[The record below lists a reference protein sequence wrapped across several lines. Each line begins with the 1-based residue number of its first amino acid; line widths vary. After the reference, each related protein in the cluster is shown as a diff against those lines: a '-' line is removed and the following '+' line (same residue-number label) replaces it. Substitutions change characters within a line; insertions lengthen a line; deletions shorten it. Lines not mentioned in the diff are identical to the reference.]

1 MPSSGPNGTIPAA
14 PEETAP
20 ASETDTI
27 ERASMESFPA
37 SDPPAWTTV
46 TGERAE
52 AVMPGPEAAAEARDN
67 QPGADA
73 AQRELA
79 ALRDRLLR
87 ALAEQEN
94 IRRRAARERAEAVK
108 FAAAEIVTDL
118 LATADSLRSALES
131 VPDDP
136 TTAGAAWQQNLLEG
150 LNATERALRDAF
162 ARHGIAPIDPE
173 PGSPFNP
180 AWHQALFETE
190 ETSQPAG
197 TIAQVLQPGFTYRDR
212 LLRPALVGVAGGKS
226 E

>member
-1 MPSSGPNGTIPAA
+1 
-14 PEETAP
+14 
-20 ASETDTI
+20 
-27 ERASMESFPA
+27 MESFPA

-52 AVMPGPEAAAEARDN
+52 AAMPSPKAAAEARDH
-67 QPGADA
+67 QPGVDA
-73 AQRELA
+73 AQRKLA
-79 ALRDRLLR
+79 ALQDRLLR

-118 LATADSLRSALES
+118 LATADSLRSAIES
-131 VPDDP
+131 IPDDP
-136 TTAGAAWQQNLLEG
+136 TTAGAASWRQNLLEG
-150 LNATERALRDAF
+150 LSATERALRDAF

-180 AWHQALFETE
+180 ARHQALFQTE

-197 TIAQVLQPGFTYRDR
+197 TIAQVLLPGFTYHDR
-212 LLRPALVGVAGGKS
+212 LLRPALVGVASGKS